1 MRRIV
6 GFKLKRIGI
15 YYTCIINF
23 RTVQAAYSIFIKKVI
38 NKTIELKNSIEHGT
52 KVSAVWKF
60 RQTNLNTNG
69 GGHNLYRNVTVILGF
84 YWSMQETQK
93 LIGWSLPRVRWIK
106 STSPSVAS
114 SIERHGLFTK
124 KRENSYEE
132 RGGPVAIPSSNNSL
146 WLNHCAA
153 CWPAYQ

>member
-52 KVSAVWKF
+52 SVGGLKVSA
-60 RQTNLNTNG
+60 N
-69 GGHNLYRNVTVILGF
+69 
-84 YWSMQETQK
+84 
-93 LIGWSLPRVRWIK
+93 K
-106 STSPSVAS
+106 S
-114 SIERHGLFTK
+114 
-124 KRENSYEE
+124 
-132 RGGPVAIPSSNNSL
+132 
-146 WLNHCAA
+146 
-153 CWPAYQ
+153 